1 MLKTDEIN
9 VEYLQ
14 NLLNGIIKTHSFKK
28 VHSPIIKTKLTKKE
42 KIKFAL
48 DYYDTFGEI
57 SLLTILQKNASENRE
72 LKKIIIEFMARF
84 NLLKPYP
91 SSEYEYINSFSS
103 LNIIDQRI
111 RSLNVDGIIREY
123 NYQNWLELFDENAI
137 FEETK
142 AKHPSIHVYL
152 DNNGNPIKFDKE
164 QASKVKLAIV
174 NEGIIPARCIV
185 ENGYP
190 YEAKENLKEYIN
202 HLKTLRR

>member
-91 SSEYEYINSFSS
+91 SSEYEYINSFSN
-103 LNIIDQRI
+103 LNIIDQRM
-111 RSLNVDGIIREY
+111 RSLNAASITREY
-123 NYQNWLELFDENAI
+123 NYQNWLEPFDENTI
-137 FEETK
+137 FEVTK

-164 QASKVKLAIV
+164 RASKVKLAIV

-190 YEAKENLKEYIN
+190 YEAKENLEEYIN

>member
-152 DNNGNPIKFDKE
+152 DNNGNSIKFDKE